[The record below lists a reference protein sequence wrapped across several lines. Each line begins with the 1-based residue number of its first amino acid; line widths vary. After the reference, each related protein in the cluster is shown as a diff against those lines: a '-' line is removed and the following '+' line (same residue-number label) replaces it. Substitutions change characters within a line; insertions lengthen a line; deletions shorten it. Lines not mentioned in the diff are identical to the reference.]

1 MRCGIKYENQI
12 GRPAIPVD
20 NTSYQHRSVDNSSSA
35 PNFNSIALYFMTK
48 KILNK
53 RYKES
58 DALQSNPRYL
68 ITNSYFLDAK
78 FVNCKRYIYICII

>member
-1 MRCGIKYENQI
+1 
-12 GRPAIPVD
+12 
-20 NTSYQHRSVDNSSSA
+20 
-35 PNFNSIALYFMTK
+35 MTK